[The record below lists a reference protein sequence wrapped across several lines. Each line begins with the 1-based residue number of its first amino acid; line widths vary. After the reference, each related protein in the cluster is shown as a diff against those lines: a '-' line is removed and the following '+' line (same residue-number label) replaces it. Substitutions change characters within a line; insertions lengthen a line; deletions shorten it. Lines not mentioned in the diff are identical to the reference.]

1 MKQAERSA
9 RRQHTAVTI
18 ASVFL
23 LMSFGFSEAHAQ
35 EATSFEQLKLLV
47 KPGDTVTVRES
58 SGQITKG
65 KIAAM
70 TGSSLRLVSGSGIRD
85 MADRD
90 VVEVRQRRG
99 DSLGNG
105 AINGAIAGA
114 AFGTLSAFL
123 GDCLSDPCTAERV
136 AVIGVVTGL
145 GAGIGVGIDALIIKT
160 KVVYRGPLRESNI
173 RLNITPVMDKQRK
186 GIAVSMRF

>member
-9 RRQHTAVTI
+9 RRQHAAVTI
-18 ASVFL
+18 ALVFL

-123 GDCLSDPCTAERV
+123 GDCLSDPCAGERV